1 MSEAPPEN
9 PTCRRSLRSRAS
21 AALLAGAMLLVSA
34 PASAKQF
41 TTQLRKP
48 SASQLE
54 RLARYEPYIDY
65 FTSIAYGPAG
75 NTVSPEYI
83 RALILTESA
92 AEKFAV
98 SNKGAR
104 GLTQI
109 MPDTGRLA
117 AQDIIASGL
126 DFEYVDERR
135 LVRYNADLLYDP
147 AVNILI
153 ASYLGALYHADY
165 SGRVDLVAAAW
176 NAGPQAVARYGYR
189 MPPYEET
196 QGMVLRLVGFLNY
209 FDATSPGTR
218 RATIVPAV
226 AARYTD
232 LSNPRWNTDGWDQ
245 PGWDG
250 TKINWKTKF

>member
-1 MSEAPPEN
+1 MTEARAEN
-9 PTCRRSLRSRAS
+9 PTPTRWLRFRAS
-21 AALLAGAMLLVSA
+21 AGALLALTAFSS
-34 PASAKQF
+34 PAFAKQF
-41 TTQLRKP
+41 AVQLRKP

-54 RLARYEPYIDY
+54 RLSQYEPYIAY
-65 FTSIAYGPAG
+65 FTSIAYGPAAS
-75 NTVSPEYI
+75 TVSPDYI

-109 MPDTGRLA
+109 MPDTGRDA
-117 AQDIIASGL
+117 AQDIVASGL

-135 LVRYNADLLYDP
+135 LARYGPDVLYDP
-147 AVNILI
+147 AINILI
-153 ASYLGALYHADY
+153 ACYLGSLYHTDY

-189 MPPYEET
+189 TPPYAET

-209 FDATSPGTR
+209 FNSTSPASG
-218 RATIVPAV
+218 RARIVPAV

-232 LSNPRWNTDGWDQ
+232 LSNPRWNTDGWDH

-250 TKINWKTKF
+250 KKIDWEAKF